1 MTTTVPDDALSDDA
15 LTAELWPDVQ
25 PEAAR
30 RLMLAGL
37 HAFAER
43 GYHATT
49 TRDIASAAAMSPAG
63 LYVYF
68 PSKLALLHAI
78 TRSGHQQMLARL
90 EQVVARSGP
99 PPATVRGLVAEFVA
113 WHARRHTVARVV
125 QYELHVLGEQPGY
138 REIAELR
145 RRIERLFRDAVTAGV
160 ASGDFDVPDVRTATL
175 AVVSLGIDVARWYG
189 DHVRTSPTSLGE
201 QYSQLV
207 MRMLGA
213 HDTPPTHAEREE
225 QP

>member
-1 MTTTVPDDALSDDA
+1 MTTTVSDDALSDDA

-49 TRDIASAAAMSPAG
+49 TRDVASAAGMSPAG

-90 EQVVARSGP
+90 EQVVAESGTP
-99 PPATVRGLVAEFVA
+99 RATVRRLVAEFVA

-125 QYELHVLGEQPGY
+125 QYELHVLAEQPGY
-138 REIAELR
+138 QEIADLR

-160 ASGDFDVPDVRTATL
+160 AAGDFDVPDVRTATL

-189 DHVRTSPTSLGE
+189 GHVRTSPTSLGE